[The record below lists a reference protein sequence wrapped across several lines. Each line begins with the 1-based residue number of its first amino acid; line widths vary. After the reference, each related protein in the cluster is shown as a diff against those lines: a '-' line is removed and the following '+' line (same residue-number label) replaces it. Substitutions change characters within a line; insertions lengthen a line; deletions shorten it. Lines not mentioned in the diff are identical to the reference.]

1 MNGNQTL
8 HLPSITLNYKALN
21 TTTNLLSLN
30 KSSPLFPFVP
40 LEHYISTGAESFV
53 VFLWEVAISFGSHS
67 ALRYQTFLSLDL
79 GDIVSERPASTQIS
93 VVVVVIIIIIIV
105 IIIIIIIIINFI
117 IFLLLLFFFSRQ
129 LIFVIFFHSKK
140 PTVVRFLTNP
150 THLFNLHLSLPA
162 YTDRAG
168 FPL

>member
-93 VVVVVIIIIIIV
+93 VVVVVIIIIII
-105 IIIIIIIIINFI
+105 IIINFI

-162 YTDRAG
+162 YTDKAG

>member
-93 VVVVVIIIIIIV
+93 VVVVVIIIIII
-105 IIIIIIIIINFI
+105 IIIINFI

>member
-40 LEHYISTGAESFV
+40 LEHYISTGADSFV

-93 VVVVVIIIIIIV
+93 VVVVVIIIIII
-105 IIIIIIIIINFI
+105 IINFL
-117 IFLLLLFFFSRQ
+117 IFLLLLFLFSRQ